1 MVEEERE
8 LTDMSPRTRLLV
20 FLATA
25 PIVVFTLIGGFLSSA
40 VAREDTYRH
49 LRIFEDVVSL
59 ILNNYVEEVELGN
72 VMGGAL
78 RGLAEGLDADSSYLT
93 SAQVRQYEAK
103 DRPDV
108 QVGLEVTRQ
117 FYVQVVAARDGSP
130 AARAGLLPGD
140 FIRAI
145 DDEPTRLMSAFEGA
159 RRLGGA
165 PGSSLRLSVLRG
177 NSPEP
182 LDVTLVRER
191 LELPAVTSRMQTAS
205 VGYLRIAEFTT
216 DVAGR
221 IETAVRAL
229 EQKGA
234 SRLVIDVRT
243 TAFGP
248 LDAGISAARLFVGTG
263 TLVVR
268 EENGERS
275 QAIDA
280 RRDDGAIQLPA
291 VVLVNAGTSGPAELF
306 TAALADGKRAR
317 TIGQRT
323 AGRAAVQKMVKLPDG
338 SALWLSSAKYVTPS
352 GTSIH
357 RNGLEPAITVDEPLP
372 ELGEPLPQADPLL
385 DRALEELAA
394 L

>member
-1 MVEEERE
+1 
-8 LTDMSPRTRLLV
+8 MSPRTRLIVL
-20 FLATA
+20 LATA
-25 PIVVFTLIGGFLSSA
+25 PIVVFTLIGGFLNSA

-59 ILNNYVEEVELGN
+59 ILNNYVEEVELGH

-78 RGLAEGLDADSSYLT
+78 RGLAEALDADSSHLT
-93 SAQVRQYEAK
+93 SAQVRQYEAT

-145 DDEPTRLMSAFEGA
+145 DDEPTRLMSGFEGA

-191 LELPAVTSRMQTAS
+191 LDLPAVTSRMQTAS
-205 VGYLRIAEFTT
+205 VGYLRLAEFTT

-221 IETAVRAL
+221 IDTAIRAL

-234 SRLVIDVRT
+234 SRLVIDVRN

-268 EENGERS
+268 EENGDRS

-280 RRDDGAIQLPA
+280 RRDDGAIRLPA

-317 TIGQRT
+317 TVGQRT

-338 SALWLSSAKYVTPS
+338 SALWLSWAKYVTPS
-352 GTSIH
+352 GTPIH
-357 RNGLEPAITVDEPLP
+357 RNGLEPAVAVDEPLP
-372 ELGEPLPQADPLL
+372 ELGEPLPQADPIL